1 MTLIITLWTL
11 EGRDL
16 LEIKR
21 ELPPGALRGSPYYRY
36 LPTGTSFVLRNPW
49 LCLGF
54 ALSFNS

>member
-21 ELPPGALRGSPYYRY
+21 ELPLGAPRVSPYYCY
-36 LPTGTSFVLRNPW
+36 LPTGTSFVLPNLL
-49 LCLGF
+49 LCLEF